1 MGDNMERT
9 YDVVVIGTGPAGG
22 TIAPF
27 CAQQGL
33 KTAVVD
39 VRSSYG
45 GVCPLR
51 GCNPKKVLVDVSGVV
66 RSLQNLRG
74 KGLSGGIEVD
84 WQELMRFKRT
94 FTEPVPEAV
103 IDSYKKKG
111 IDTYFGR
118 ASFEKDHSLRVGDH
132 VLRAETFAV
141 ASGSVP
147 NPLGIPGEDLLITSA
162 EFLEL
167 ETLPEELLFVGG
179 GYIACEFACVAAL
192 SGSKATLVIRS
203 ERALREFDLDLV
215 RLLMRSM
222 SDIGIEVLY
231 NMPIKAVEQ
240 NGGAFVFRGG
250 KEGKDTLR
258 AQGIVHAAGRV
269 PDVADLGLER
279 IGVTAS
285 SRGIAVDGY
294 MQSVSNPR
302 VYAAGDVA
310 AAGYMLTPSASL
322 GGEVAAH
329 NMVNGKSTQ
338 VDFTGIPSVCFT
350 SPPLARVGMC
360 EEEVRD
366 KGISYQ
372 RRYKE
377 TGSTFS
383 SRKIG
388 EKHSGYKLLTEE
400 GSGRILGAHLLGHNA
415 DEVINVFA
423 LAMRLGLTVDEL
435 RKAVWAYPTYIYDIG
450 HMLP

>member
-1 MGDNMERT
+1 MERT

-51 GCNPKKVLVDVSGVV
+51 GCNPKKVLVDVTGVV

-74 KGLSGGIEVD
+74 KGLAGGIEVD

-103 IDSYKKKG
+103 IDSFQKKG
-111 IDTYFGR
+111 IDTYYGR
-118 ASFEKDHSLRVGDH
+118 ASFGEDHSLRVGEH
-132 VLRAETFAV
+132 VLRAESFAV

-147 NPLGIPGEDLLITSA
+147 SPLDIPGEEQLITSA

-167 ETLPEELLFVGG
+167 GAIPGELLFVGG

-203 ERALREFDLDLV
+203 ERGLRDFDLDLV
-215 RLLMRSM
+215 QLLMRSM
-222 SDIGIEVLY
+222 GDIGIEVLY
-231 NMPIKAVEQ
+231 NTPIEAVEKD
-240 NGGAFVFRGG
+240 GDGFVFRGG
-250 KEGKDTLR
+250 KGGEEALR

-279 IGVTAS
+279 IGVAAS
-285 SRGIAVDGY
+285 RRGVEVDGY

-310 AAGYMLTPSASL
+310 AGGFMLTPGASL

-329 NMVNGKSTQ
+329 NIVNGKNRQ

-372 RRYKE
+372 KRYKE

-388 EKHSGYKLLTEE
+388 EKHSGFKLLIEE
-400 GSGRILGAHLLGHNA
+400 GSGKILGAHLLGHNA

-423 LAMRLGLTVDEL
+423 MAMRLGLTVEDL
-435 RKAVWAYPTYIYDIG
+435 RKAVWAYPTYVYDIG